1 MSNNQQ
7 IMMNRIKAVLA
18 ERQRTNRWLATQMGK
33 SENTISRWC
42 SNKSQPSIIQ
52 LQEIANLLD
61 VDIRQLL
68 TTTKVIN
75 DLCCSAYEI
84 IRYRHIFRSRRIM
97 SGVCNGGN

>member
-7 IMMNRIKAVLA
+7 IVMNRITVTLVEK
-18 ERQRTNRWLATQMGK
+18 QKTNRWLAEQMGK

-61 VDIRQLL
+61 VDVRVLL
-68 TTTKVIN
+68 K
-75 DLCCSAYEI
+75 SQKE
-84 IRYRHIFRSRRIM
+84 
-97 SGVCNGGN
+97 

>member
-42 SNKSQPSIIQ
+42 SNKLQPSIIQ

-68 TTTKVIN
+68 TTTKDNN
-75 DLCCSAYEI
+75 DL
-84 IRYRHIFRSRRIM
+84 
-97 SGVCNGGN
+97 

>member
-42 SNKSQPSIIQ
+42 SNKSRPSIIQ

-68 TTTKVIN
+68 TTTKDNN
-75 DLCCSAYEI
+75 DL
-84 IRYRHIFRSRRIM
+84 
-97 SGVCNGGN
+97 

>member
-68 TTTKVIN
+68 TTTKDN
-75 DLCCSAYEI
+75 NPK
-84 IRYRHIFRSRRIM
+84 IRNYHPIHD
-97 SGVCNGGN
+97 